1 MCKLAVSVQTAKWFD
16 ETKPAESMRY
26 IKECGFEGVDYN
38 INSLFRVSF
47 DEEHLTSFF
56 DKSIE

>member
-16 ETKPAESMRY
+16 ETKPADSMRY

-38 INSLFRVSF
+38 INIPGCGCHWYIYVATQSCAG
-47 DEEHLTSFF
+47 
-56 DKSIE
+56 